1 MVSWMLLVFL
11 LKYKLHPETSSF
23 NFFFSYGM
31 AVKKN
36 KKRASCSPV
45 SPGVV
50 QLRKLVTGGEIPDM
64 SVRFCTGGHFLGTK
78 LRIRIVAPGY
88 LAWS

>member
-1 MVSWMLLVFL
+1 MFL
-11 LKYKLHPETSSF
+11 FQQGKERREQLFSF
-23 NFFFSYGM
+23 
-31 AVKKN
+31 KKN